1 MPILG
6 SLGGSS
12 VRAFTQLDYIPVLT
26 PSKCFAYLLGGIPIH
41 NASIPWGAPDP
52 NGTVFD
58 VFLQLR
64 DQKGVNILTNSG
76 VSSAS
81 FSYSNYISPVTSVS
95 YVGDGVYK
103 RTLKVAGLASDP
115 GIPGVSTV
123 VFWRINSVTAPSNQT
138 LYIRSN

>member
-12 VRAFTQLDYIPVLT
+12 ARAFTQLDYVPVLT
-26 PSKCFAYLLGGIPIH
+26 PSKCFAYLVGGVPIN

-52 NGTVFD
+52 SGTVFD

-64 DQKGVNILTNSG
+64 DQKGINILTNSG
-76 VSSAS
+76 VSSVN
-81 FSYSNYISPVTSVS
+81 FFYSSYISDVTAVT
-95 YVGDGVYK
+95 YVGNGVYT
-103 RTLKVAGLASDP
+103 RTLQVAGLASDP

-123 VFWRINSVTAPSNQT
+123 MYWRINSVTAPSIQT